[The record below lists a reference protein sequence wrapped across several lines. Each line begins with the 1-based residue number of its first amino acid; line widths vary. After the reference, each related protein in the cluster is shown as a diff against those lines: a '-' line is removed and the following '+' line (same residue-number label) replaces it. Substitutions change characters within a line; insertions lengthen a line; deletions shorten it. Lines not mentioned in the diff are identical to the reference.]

1 MPIYKGISLKIIS
14 QVDNKIHPEFPHPES
29 TQFTYRSPESR
40 KVFEDDS
47 SPYISND
54 SKADSL
60 LGRPSMVSV
69 FIPSLRGS
77 HFWLR
82 YNFGELSVNQSSIFH
97 FKLLL
102 NGKCVKSWSVNAKE
116 KPEGQIKQS
125 FCSSGRK
132 WNRVQER
139 ISLEGLGKENKPFL
153 CDEEK
158 SSCPARFNGL
168 IEVVLFKSPGRKRR
182 LHLLP
187 EFKALDYENISS
199 NQELLA
205 STQRKDSSFAMF
217 KFHCRDWDFINSL
230 QVMPINNY
238 LPTWPTSPIGRE
250 HLQSHHFS
258 RAKNEKETLC
268 TEENSINSGIYCS
281 AGTLLHDSSKFVKY
295 HGLPNLRKSPSSSN
309 LREANRHSPTLN
321 SPEDSLRMKEY
332 DSMTGSECNSESM
345 KSQCTYPHDNYSSPI
360 TFHRNSSV
368 ELVPRHSRS
377 NSSISNTFSITSSLI
392 SYVDENNSL
401 LETVEIGTAA
411 VQLISDRASHSHH
424 LSHTLQT

>member
-1 MPIYKGISLKIIS
+1 MPVYKGISLKIIS
-14 QVDNKIHPEFPHPES
+14 QVDYKIHPEFPHPES

-102 NGKCVKSWSVNAKE
+102 NGKCVKSWSVNSKE

-125 FCSSGRK
+125 FYSSGRK

-139 ISLEGLGKENKPFL
+139 ISLESIGKENKPFL
-153 CDEEK
+153 CDEKK
-158 SSCPARFNGL
+158 SSHPTRFNGL

-205 STQRKDSSFAMF
+205 STQRKESSFAMF
-217 KFHCRDWDFINSL
+217 KFHCRDWDFINNL
-230 QVMPINNY
+230 QVMPINNH
-238 LPTWPTSPIGRE
+238 LPTRPTSPIGRKL
-250 HLQSHHFS
+250 LQSHHFS
-258 RAKNEKETLC
+258 RAKNEKDTRC
-268 TEENSINSGIYCS
+268 KEENSINSGVTCS
-281 AGTLLHDSSKFVKY
+281 ARIGLHDSSKCAKNI
-295 HGLPNLRKSPSSSN
+295 LPNLRKSPSSSN
-309 LREANRHSPTLN
+309 LRGANRNSPTPN
-321 SPEDSLRMKEY
+321 SPEYSLRMKEF
-332 DSMTGSECNSESM
+332 DSVTDLESNSESNE
-345 KSQCTYPHDNYSSPI
+345 SQCTYPHDNCTSQI

-392 SYVDENNSL
+392 SYIDKNNSP

-411 VQLISDRASHSHH
+411 VQLISDRASHSHQ
-424 LSHTLQT
+424 LSYTLQT